1 MAKARQ
7 RLPDVMCDS
16 VRYKSSNYVELK
28 SIDILSKL
36 ARNSGYV
43 FPMSCYIVKCEIK
56 QCVAKWREDTSIT
69 ASGRRKISVE
79 VKSHLPW
86 PPF

>member
-1 MAKARQ
+1 ME
-7 RLPDVMCDS
+7 S
-16 VRYKSSNYVELK
+16 KSN
-28 SIDILSKL
+28 DILSIL

-86 PPF
+86 SAF